1 MPVIAEGI
9 AAKVTKVT
17 WPIVLKC
24 LNTRGCADNGQ
35 LICVWKVQLSRASE
49 QVGLVPIVS
58 MTHPADASESAAA
71 IMDVTKGTFLR
82 IRFFPDLV
90 FCSFFFFR
98 IISFEIPE
106 KNIKFIERSENL
118 NIICIFLERESLQRS
133 IALLT

>member
-17 WPIVLKC
+17 WPFVLKC

-82 IRFFPDLV
+82 IMFFPDLI
-90 FCSFFFFR
+90 FCSFSYYFFR
-98 IISFEIPE
+98 NSRKSI
-106 KNIKFIERSENL
+106 NFIERSENL

>member
-49 QVGLVPIVS
+49 QVGLVPVVS

-82 IRFFPDLV
+82 IRFFPRLDFLLL
-90 FCSFFFFR
+90 FLLSYYFFR
-98 IISFEIPE
+98 NSRKSI
-106 KNIKFIERSENL
+106 NFIERSENL